1 MKTELEKILVEKYPT
16 LFKNYHGDPKVTC
29 MSFGIET
36 NDGWYSLLD
45 HLFGYLTNLMETKL
59 VVNYTNEYRDKHK
72 DKKDFYTNYHS
83 YKFLPP
89 QIILDQVKE
98 KFGTLRVYYH
108 TYLVNEVPA
117 DVWGVLNLEDYYK
130 KLDRYN
136 DKIDFAISYAEYQS
150 SVTCEVTGKEGK
162 LYAKGWHQTLCEE
175 EAKKQN
181 RNADEATTLNK
192 TAY

>member
-29 MSFGIET
+29 MCFGIET
-36 NDGWYSLLD
+36 RDGWFNILD
-45 HLFGYLTNLMETKL
+45 HLFGYLTNLMRNPL
-59 VVNYTNEYRDKHK
+59 HIPYTEKYKEEHKQDK
-72 DKKDFYTNYHS
+72 DYYTSHCF
-83 YKFLPP
+83 YKFDPP

-108 TYLVNEVPA
+108 TELEKEIPEDIWVIVDQNE
-117 DVWGVLNLEDYYK
+117 YYK
-130 KLDRYN
+130 KLDYYN
-136 DKIDFAISYAEYQS
+136 EKIDSAIDYAEYQS

-181 RNADEATTLNK
+181 LNTDEATTLNK